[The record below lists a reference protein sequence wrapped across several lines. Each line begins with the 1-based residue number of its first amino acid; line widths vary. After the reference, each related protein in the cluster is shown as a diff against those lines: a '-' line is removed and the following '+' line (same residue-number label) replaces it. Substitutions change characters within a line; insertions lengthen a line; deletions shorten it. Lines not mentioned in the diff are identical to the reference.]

1 MWYKVKSKKKIMLGG
16 NVMSLIR
23 KNIHMNKMK
32 GKIVSQITLDDDV
45 NVADRLPDIAWGRI

>member
-1 MWYKVKSKKKIMLGG
+1 
-16 NVMSLIR
+16 MSLIR

-45 NVADRLPDIAWGRI
+45 NVADRLPDIGNKITETGNIVVDGIKVSQNKI